1 MEILSSISSP
11 RDLDTLTEAQ
21 LDQLA
26 GEIRHEL
33 VDKVA
38 KSGGHLG
45 PNLGVVEL
53 TIALHRAFE
62 SPKDALIW
70 DTGHQSYVHK
80 MLTGRM
86 GEFDSLRKTGGL
98 SGYPSRSESPHD
110 WIENSHAST
119 SLSYADGF
127 AKAWALKGQLA
138 PFALSDRHVVAVIGD
153 GALTGGMAW
162 EALNNI
168 AASDRQVI
176 IVVNDNARSY
186 APTIGGLAEHLNTLR
201 TAPRY
206 ERFLNWGKKFV
217 LQTPVVGEVAYDAIH
232 GLKKGLKDV
241 FTPQGMFEDLGL
253 KYVGPIDG
261 HDIESLE
268 TALLRAKDFPG
279 PVIVHAITQKGR
291 GYAPAEQDESDH
303 FHGIGVINPGSGK
316 PVNASTPSWTSVF
329 SDELVAI
336 GKQDP
341 NVVAITAAMLGPTGL
356 TEFANRFPKR
366 TFDVGIA
373 EQQAVTSATAMAMV
387 GMHPIVAVYSTFMNR
402 AFDQVL
408 LDAGMHKAGV
418 TFVLDRAGIT
428 GPDGASHHGMW
439 DMSLFSLI
447 PGMRIAAPRDE
458 KRLRSLLNESVA
470 ISDGPSIVRFPS
482 GPICE
487 EVETAREVEGLDI
500 LHESDEKDV
509 LLVAVGATATMCV
522 DAAHRASLH
531 KIGVTVVDPKWVAP
545 LNSALVELAAEF
557 SAVVTVEDGL
567 ETSGVGSRLTDMLQ
581 EAQCQTT
588 VKRVGIP
595 SEYLEHGDRATI
607 SDNVGLTAQHI
618 SRTIVE
624 AAARSSN
631 AADQEAKAST
641 HGIALN
647 DVAKTVEG

>member
-1 MEILSSISSP
+1 MEILSSITSP
-11 RDLDTLTEAQ
+11 RDLDSLTEAQ

-53 TIALHRAFE
+53 TIALHRVFE

-80 MLTGRM
+80 MLTGRT
-86 GEFDSLRKTGGL
+86 GDFDSLRKSGGL
-98 SGYPSRSESPHD
+98 SGYPSKSESPHD
-110 WIENSHAST
+110 VIENSHAST

-201 TAPRY
+201 TAPKY
-206 ERFLNWGKKFV
+206 ERFLNWGKGFV
-217 LQTPVVGEVAYDAIH
+217 QGTPIVGEFAYEAIH
-232 GLKKGLKDV
+232 GIKKGLKDV

-268 TALLRAKDFPG
+268 TALHQAKDFPG
-279 PVIVHAITQKGR
+279 PVIIHAITQKGR

-356 TEFANRFPKR
+356 GEFASRFPER

-373 EQQAVTSATAMAMV
+373 EQQAVTSATAMAMA
-387 GMHPIVAVYSTFMNR
+387 GMHPVVAVYSTFMNR

-408 LDAGMHKAGV
+408 LDAGMHKASV
-418 TFVLDRAGIT
+418 TFVLDRAGVT

-439 DMSLFSLI
+439 DMSLFSLV
-447 PGMRIAAPRDE
+447 PGIRIAAPRDE
-458 KRLRSLLNESVA
+458 QRLRSLLNESVA

-487 EVETAREVEGLDI
+487 EVEAVRNFKGVDI
-500 LHESDEKDV
+500 LHESDECDV
-509 LLVAVGATATMCV
+509 LLVAVGSTATMCV
-522 DAAHRASLH
+522 DAAHRAGLH

-545 LNSALVELAAEF
+545 LNPALVELAQKF
-557 SAVVTVEDGL
+557 NAVVTVEDGL
-567 ETSGVGSRLTDMLQ
+567 ETSGVGSQIIDLFQ
-581 EAQCQTT
+581 SEQCRIP
-588 VKRVGIP
+588 VRRVGIP
-595 SEYLEHGDRATI
+595 SVYLEHGDRSTI
-607 SDNVGLTAQHI
+607 ADNLGLTAQHI
-618 SRTIVE
+618 ARTIVE
-624 AAARSSN
+624 AAASSTDGLGKEEESSVSVDFDD
-631 AADQEAKAST
+631 AAT
-641 HGIALN
+641 TL
-647 DVAKTVEG
+647 EG